1 MASLHRFVWT
11 TSSSELQPDKKNT
24 TYSVHLWIL
33 PGLNQGL
40 SPSFLACRSPPFF
53 IIVYPA
59 VVLIPSAILGV
70 WAMPLAPRDA
80 LSTIPQLESRAPAPN
95 RNLKLPLVLLRYDKD
110 GASLAASTVRDRTN
124 PEPDGPRITLMEDG
138 EYWVLRLGST
148 RRVPK
153 FFEATEVQTRGR
165 STFKIQSR
173 EPPNRRQLGVKL
185 GDVLIKAKDEEDL
198 FNAIQSLPGHS
209 DKFSALQ
216 GVVKYLLGQIPE
228 HPLLEGVVYDYRTDM
243 DQLLIFSAMADPNLE
258 HQYPKSWYLKLK
270 PGVTRQDWHRFNHL
284 QNDTMT
290 ATWPFRG
297 TVMQGSTLF
306 SHNQV
311 QGWSE

>member
-1 MASLHRFVWT
+1 MLFLPLSL
-11 TSSSELQPDKKNT
+11 L
-24 TYSVHLWIL
+24 
-33 PGLNQGL
+33 
-40 SPSFLACRSPPFF
+40 RSLC
-53 IIVYPA
+53 VL
-59 VVLIPSAILGV
+59 VLIPSAILGV

-80 LSTIPQLESRAPAPN
+80 LSTIPQLESRAPGGN
-95 RNLKLPLVLLRYDKD
+95 RNLKLPLVLLRYDE
-110 GASLAASTVRDRTN
+110 GGSSSAASTVRDLRN
-124 PEPDGPRITLMEDG
+124 PDRDGPRITLLEDG

-153 FFEATEVQTRGR
+153 FFEATEVEIGA
-165 STFKIQSR
+165 FKIQSR
-173 EPPNRRQLGVKL
+173 RPTNSPQLGVTL

-198 FNAIQSLPGHS
+198 FNAIQSLPPGHS

-216 GVVKYLLGQIPE
+216 GVVKYLLGEIPG
-228 HPLLEGVVYDYRTDM
+228 HPLLEGVVYDPRTDT
-243 DQLLIFSAMADPNLE
+243 DQLSIFSAMADPSLE
-258 HQYPKSWYLKLK
+258 HQYPKSWCLKLK
-270 PGVTRQDWHRFNHL
+270 PGVTKQDWHNFNHL
-284 QNDTMT
+284 QNNLMT